1 MSEGSLTMLGR
12 LRESQLLAQT
22 YALDVT
28 FALLVVLVIVAFFCI
43 LTGSIV
49 NRLVHQRTHR
59 RGVVYAMHTQ
69 PRGSDV

>member
-1 MSEGSLTMLGR
+1 MLGR

-28 FALLVVLVIVAFFCI
+28 FALIIVLVIVAFFCI

-49 NRLVHQRTHR
+49 NRLVHQRNHR
-59 RGVVYAMHTQ
+59 RREVYVMQTV